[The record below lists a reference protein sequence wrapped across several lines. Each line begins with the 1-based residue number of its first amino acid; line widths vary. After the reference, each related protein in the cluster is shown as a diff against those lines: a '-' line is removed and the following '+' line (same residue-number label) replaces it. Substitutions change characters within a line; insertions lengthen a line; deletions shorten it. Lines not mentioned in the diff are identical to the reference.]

1 MSNNRLCKT
10 QCESDHANNKQK
22 RGPSSFWMHDPEL
35 VFSELKLKEGD
46 SFLDIGCGTGDYSV
60 YASKIVGDSGIVYA
74 LDIQNKLI
82 NNLREKADLEGLSNI
97 NARVSDIAA
106 SLLIE
111 DNIIDVCFISTV
123 LHAVDL
129 DEHGKRLF
137 SEIRRVLKPDG
148 RLVIIECKK
157 EDLSRGPPLH
167 MRISSE
173 ELENLVI
180 QYGFEKINLIDLG
193 FNYMIQFGVK
203 N

>member
-1 MSNNRLCKT
+1 MSNNRLCKP
-10 QCESDHANNKQK
+10 QCESDHADNKQK

-60 YASKIVGDSGIVYA
+60 YASRIVRDSGVVYA
-74 LDIQNKLI
+74 LDIQKELI
-82 NNLREKADLEGLSNI
+82 NNLRKKADVKGLKNI
-97 NARVSDIAA
+97 KAMVSDIA
-106 SLLIE
+106 SPLPIE
-111 DNIIDVCFISTV
+111 DNSIDVCFISTV
-123 LHAVDL
+123 LHSVDL
-129 DEHGKRLF
+129 NEHGKRLF
-137 SEIRRVLKPDG
+137 SEIRRVLKPNG

-173 ELENLVI
+173 ELENLVTKHS
-180 QYGFEKINLIDLG
+180 FEKINLIDLG
-193 FNYMIQFGVK
+193 FNYMVQFGVK